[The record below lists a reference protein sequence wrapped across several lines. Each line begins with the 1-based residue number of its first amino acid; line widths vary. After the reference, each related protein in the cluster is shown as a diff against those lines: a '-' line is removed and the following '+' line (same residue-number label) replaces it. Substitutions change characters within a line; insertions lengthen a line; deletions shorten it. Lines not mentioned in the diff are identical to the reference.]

1 MINLTGIHLLCK
13 GHFATKFFHQSF
25 PNRDFSSVNPT
36 PKSTTSSSSY
46 SFFYSFS
53 ALAPFLAPALAP
65 FLAPTFAPFLAP
77 TFAPFLVLALSPAP
91 IAVPAENRNRVVIK
105 ALELGGTFQTKA

>member
-25 PNRDFSSVNPT
+25 PNRDFSSGNPT

-53 ALAPFLAPALAP
+53 VLAPFLAPAL
-65 FLAPTFAPFLAP
+65 APFLAP

>member
-65 FLAPTFAPFLAP
+65 FLAPTFAPFL
-77 TFAPFLVLALSPAP
+77 VLALSPCTF
-91 IAVPAENRNRVVIK
+91 AVPAENRNRVVIK